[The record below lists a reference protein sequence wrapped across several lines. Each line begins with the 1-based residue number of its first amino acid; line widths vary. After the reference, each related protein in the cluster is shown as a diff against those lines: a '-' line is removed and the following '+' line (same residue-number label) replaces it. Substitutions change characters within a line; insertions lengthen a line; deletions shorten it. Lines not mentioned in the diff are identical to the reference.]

1 MKKKLAYSMLL
12 LMIGTATVAVTA
24 NTYTNSVPLGFES
37 VNDSI
42 RLATLNS
49 FWAEVSRTV
58 RTGDFEGYSATCH
71 KEGVLV
77 SGSAKT
83 SVPLNEALEAWKTG
97 FVDTKAGK
105 TKANVAFRFSQR
117 IGNENTAH
125 ETGIFHYTS
134 MDSMGTGSDSYV
146 HFEALLV
153 TQDSGW
159 KILMEYQKSEAT
171 KEEWDALE

>member
-1 MKKKLAYSMLL
+1 MKKKLAYFMLL
-12 LMIGTATVAVTA
+12 LMIGTATIMA
-24 NTYTNSVPLGFES
+24 NPYTKSVRIGFKS
-37 VNDSI
+37 ANDSI
-42 RLATLNS
+42 RLARLNS
-49 FWAEVSRTV
+49 FWDEVSRTV

-83 SVPLNEALEAWKTG
+83 SVSLNDALEAWKPG

-105 TKANVAFRFSQR
+105 IKANVAFRFSQR
-117 IGNENTAH
+117 IGNESTAH

-134 MDSMGTGSDSYV
+134 IDSNGTGSDSYV

-153 TQDSGW
+153 KQEASW
-159 KILMEYQKSEAT
+159 KILMEYQKTEAT
-171 KEEWDALE
+171 KAEWDALE

>member
-1 MKKKLAYSMLL
+1 MKKKLAYSILF
-12 LMIGTATVAVTA
+12 LMIGTATVTA
-24 NTYTNSVPLGFES
+24 NTYTNSVLIGFES

-42 RLATLNS
+42 RLAALNS

-77 SGSAKT
+77 SGNAKT
-83 SVPLNEALEAWKTG
+83 SVSLNDALEAWKPG

-105 TKANVAFRFSQR
+105 IKANVAFRFSKR
-117 IGNENTAH
+117 IGNESTAH

-134 MDSMGTGSDSYV
+134 MDSTGTGSDSYV

-171 KEEWDALE
+171 KAEWDALE

>member
-1 MKKKLAYSMLL
+1 MKKTLPLFALFLAVSFQ
-12 LMIGTATVAVTA
+12 TVTA
-24 NTYTNSVPLGFES
+24 NTSFNEAIETSK
-37 VNDSI
+37 DSLQ
-42 RLATLNS
+42 LAELNG

-77 SGSAKT
+77 SGSNMT
-83 SVPLNEALEAWKTG
+83 SVSLNDALEAWKPG

-105 TKANVAFRFSQR
+105 IKANVAFRFSQR
-117 IGNENTAH
+117 IGSESNAH

-134 MDSMGTGSDSYV
+134 TDSTGTVRDSYI

-153 TQDSGW
+153 KKEGVW
-159 KILMEYQKSEAT
+159 KILMEYQKNEGT
-171 KEEWDALE
+171 KAEWDNLG